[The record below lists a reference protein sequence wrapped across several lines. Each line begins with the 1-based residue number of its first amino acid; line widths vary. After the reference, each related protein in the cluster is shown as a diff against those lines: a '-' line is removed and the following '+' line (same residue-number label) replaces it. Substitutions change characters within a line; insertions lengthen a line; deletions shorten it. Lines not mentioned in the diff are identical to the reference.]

1 LDKLPDLTNLEKLQ
15 KLYLQCCP
23 KTVEIKSRLE
33 SLETVWIGSCKSFR
47 KLPDPSSHKKLNS
60 LLIHKC
66 EKVEDSLGYDDRW
79 RTLKAETQ
87 SDLVESDLSE

>member
-1 LDKLPDLTNLEKLQ
+1 MI
-15 KLYLQCCP
+15 
-23 KTVEIKSRLE
+23 EIKGRLE

-60 LLIHKC
+60 LLIQC